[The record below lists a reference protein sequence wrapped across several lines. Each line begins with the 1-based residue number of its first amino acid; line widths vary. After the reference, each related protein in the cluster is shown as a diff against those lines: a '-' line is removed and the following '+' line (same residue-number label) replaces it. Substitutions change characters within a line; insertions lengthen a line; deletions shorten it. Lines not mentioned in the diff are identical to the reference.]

1 MGEKKQKNPMLI
13 SGVIWGISLFLTAAY
28 YLVRYFL
35 PDGVE
40 YRNWLQVV
48 GILFTLL
55 WMPLTFFVFLLCSI
69 WVWNKKRNESL
80 VALRV
85 VLTVLTVL
93 GGLGSAAVL
102 SLITIFHLFEMG
114 IESKFTEGILVVHDY
129 MFDSDNMGL
138 SYYSYDGPEGFFLR
152 REYGSMTDI
161 VLITLEEKYDEKFRI
176 LNVEEDKVTHYWV
189 ASVENPKLYFPV
201 GIVYGHV
208 VDDYPTGWAFC
219 KMEETAD
226 VICPKRELTMVQKSV
241 TAETDTCILMYCEG
255 IGDIDSC
262 SEDASML
269 INSALREEYLWEPG
283 RNVTMEIVCTM
294 DGAMEESVYLYFG
307 NYRKL
312 QAEYGYEVDAFTD
325 PSLIYKLL
333 LDKYDIMS
341 AEIQTETGEE
351 SPITHEDSTYFVEGA
366 YKVLYEEL
374 LASGDYAYDC
384 RYNAKGNFYGWLCE
398 GTGTLESVS
407 GVVFDYVET
416 VVYDRISK
424 NNKCHLFVHY
434 RTYYQDGAEYT
445 TAILD
450 MYAVD
455 METGAVYT
463 SGRHAW
469 ADVGSAEYREATG
482 EP

>member
-13 SGVIWGISLFLTAAY
+13 SGVIWGISLFLTVSY

-40 YRNWLQVV
+40 YRNWLQIV

-55 WMPLTFFVFLLCSI
+55 WMPLTFFVFLLCCI

-80 VALRV
+80 TALRI
-85 VLTVLTVL
+85 VLTILTVL
-93 GGLGSAAVL
+93 GGLGGAVVLLFITVL
-102 SLITIFHLFEMG
+102 SLVEIGSEN
-114 IESKFTEGILVVHDY
+114 KFAEGILVVSNY
-129 MFDSDNMGL
+129 VLQAGNPEL
-138 SYYSYDGPEGFFLR
+138 SYYSYDGPDGLFLR
-152 REYGSMTDI
+152 EEYDSMADI
-161 VLITLEEKYDEKFRI
+161 VLISLERKYDEKFR
-176 LNVEEDKVTHYWV
+176 LLSEEKDEVTHYWV
-189 ASVENPKLYFPV
+189 ASVENTDLQFPV

-208 VDDYPTGWAFC
+208 VDDYPTGWAFY
-219 KMEETAD
+219 KIKEAAGI
-226 VICPKRELTMVQKSV
+226 ICPGREISLAQRSV
-241 TAETDTCILMYCEG
+241 TAEPDTYIQMFCEG
-255 IGDIDSC
+255 MEDMEAC
-262 SEDASML
+262 SEDVAAL
-269 INSALREEYLWEPG
+269 ISAALEEDFLWEPG
-283 RNVTMEIVCTM
+283 RNITINIVCTM
-294 DGAMEESVYLYFG
+294 NDREEGNVYLYFG
-307 NYRKL
+307 NYRSN
-312 QAEYGYEVDAFTD
+312 QAEYSYAVDAFTD
-325 PSLIYKLL
+325 ASLVYKLL
-333 LDKYDIMS
+333 LDQYDVIS
-341 AEIQTETGEE
+341 AGIQDETGTE
-351 SPITHEDSTYFVEGA
+351 SPIVHEDSPYFVEGA

-374 LASGDYAYDC
+374 FAAEDYVYDC

-398 GTGTLESVS
+398 GIGELESVP
-407 GVVFDYVET
+407 GVTFTYTET

-455 METGAVYT
+455 METGEVYT

-469 ADVGSAEYREATG
+469 ADVGSAEYCEATG